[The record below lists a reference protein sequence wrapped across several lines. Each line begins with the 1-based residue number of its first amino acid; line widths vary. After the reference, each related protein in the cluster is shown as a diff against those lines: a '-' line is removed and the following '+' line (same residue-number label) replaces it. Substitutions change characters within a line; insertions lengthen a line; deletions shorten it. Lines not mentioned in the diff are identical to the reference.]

1 MVQNS
6 WKLIFLTC
14 LLIVPALLLAVACGG
29 DDETEAPAPAPTLV
43 PTPTPVDV
51 AAITSDLRQS
61 ITDAV
66 AGIEIPEGMT
76 QADVE
81 QIVESAV
88 SAAVADA
95 PEQISEPEIRRLVA
109 EAVAQAIADSPD
121 PLTEQ
126 EIAEIVRAA
135 IPTDT
140 PVPASPE
147 NPFIIGVM
155 ESITG
160 PGETYGNVAVQAK
173 QMAMDEINAAG
184 GINGRELRLIVEDS
198 KCAAQDAITAYNK
211 LTDVDGVKIILGT
224 SCSGAMLGAAPL
236 AEADGVVLFSGLA
249 TNPDIANAGDY
260 IFRTAM
266 SDQQL
271 GIDTGNVMWADG
283 VRTVA
288 TITEAT
294 DYAEGVRRTSV
305 EQFQKLGGSVVAE
318 ERYASDITD
327 FRTQLTKLLGANPNA
342 IHIASQSEFTGGT
355 IIKQLDELGYDGPIY
370 SEIVPVGTTAL
381 EIAGDA
387 ATGLK
392 AIIADID
399 PANAKGQEVLA
410 NFRERYDYLT
420 LPWYLGSAYDDVYIA
435 AECLRQTDDD
445 QDADGFRDCLYNITW
460 SGAIGDDYSFDDKGE
475 VVGLANLVIEVLPM
489 ADRTD
494 ENQGYK
500 VLGPALS
507 ESAAMAAASG
517 EPFSIGAMGAL
528 SGGAESYGIPIQQA
542 MLMAMEEINADGGIN
557 GRMLEI
563 VFEDS
568 KCAAADAITA
578 YNKLT
583 DVDGVKIILGTTCS
597 SAMLGAAP
605 LAESEGVIL
614 LSASATSPDIAN
626 AGDYIFRTA
635 INDLQLGIDIGNTMW
650 VDGVRTIAT
659 ITESTDYAEG
669 ARRTSVARF
678 EELGGEVVAAEG
690 YASETIDF
698 RSQLTKLINA
708 NPDAILLAAQ
718 LEASGGTIVKQAREL
733 GFAGQIYSEVV
744 PTQPDALEIAGR
756 AATGLKAVVPDEDL
770 STDAGRNFL
779 TNFETRFGY
788 VAPLPWFQG
797 SAYDDVYIAAECL
810 GQTGDD
816 QNADG
821 FRDCMYGLTFSGAIG
836 DNYSFD
842 SNGDVVGL
850 SNAVVEILPV
860 AERTAENLGKKRLGP
875 APTP

>member
-1 MVQNS
+1 MRTIPLQ
-6 WKLIFLTC
+6 LIIAAVVLM
-14 LLIVPALLLAVACGG
+14 ALAVAMMACGG
-29 DDETEAPAPAPTLV
+29 DEPEATVTPPDATTPPATSV
-43 PTPTPVDV
+43 PTGTTPEPAATDEPSQPV
-51 AAITSDLRQS
+51 A
-61 ITDAV
+61 
-66 AGIEIPEGMT
+66 
-76 QADVE
+76 
-81 QIVESAV
+81 
-88 SAAVADA
+88 
-95 PEQISEPEIRRLVA
+95 
-109 EAVAQAIADSPD
+109 
-121 PLTEQ
+121 
-126 EIAEIVRAA
+126 
-135 IPTDT
+135 T
-140 PVPASPE
+140 PVPPSPD
-147 NPFIIGVM
+147 NPFVIGVM

-160 PGETYGNVAVQAK
+160 PGETYGQVAVQAK
-173 QMAMDEINAAG
+173 QMAVDEINAAG
-184 GINGRELRLIVEDS
+184 GINGRELKLVVEDS

-283 VRTVA
+283 IRTVA

-305 EQFQKLGGSVVAE
+305 EQFEKLGGAVVGE

-327 FRTQLTKLLGANPNA
+327 FRTQLTKLLGADPDA

-355 IIKQLDELGYDGPIY
+355 VIKQLDELGYDGPIY

-435 AECLRQTDDD
+435 AECLKQTNDD
-445 QDADGFRDCLYNITW
+445 QDADGFRDCLYDITW
-460 SGAIGDDYSFDDKGE
+460 SGAIGDNYGFDEMGE
-475 VVGLANLVIEVLPM
+475 VTGLANLVIEVLPTGE
-489 ADRTD
+489 RTD
-494 ENQGYK
+494 ANQGYL
-500 VLGPALS
+500 VLGPAPS
-507 ESAAMAAASG
+507 EAMAMGTAPPVSD
-517 EPFSIGAMGAL
+517 EPFVIGAMDAL
-528 SGGAESYGIPIQQA
+528 TGVAESYGNPIQQA
-542 MLMAMEEINADGGIN
+542 KLLAVEEINAAGGIN

-578 YNKLT
+578 YRKLT

-597 SAMLGAAP
+597 GAMLGAAP
-605 LAESEGVIL
+605 LAEGEGVIM
-614 LSASATSPDIAN
+614 LSASATSPDIAT

-650 VDGVRTIAT
+650 VDGVRSIAT

-678 EELGGEVVAAEG
+678 EELGGTVVAAEA
-690 YASETIDF
+690 YATETIDF
-698 RSQLTKLINA
+698 RSQITKLINES
-708 NPDAILLAAQ
+708 PDAILLTAQ
-718 LEASGGTIVKQAREL
+718 GEVSGGTIVKQAREL
-733 GFAGQIYSEVV
+733 GYTGPMYSEVV
-744 PTQPDALEIAGR
+744 PTQPDALSIAGD

-770 STDAGRNFL
+770 ATNTGRDFL
-779 TNFETRFGY
+779 TNFEARYGY

-810 GQTGDD
+810 RQTGDD

-821 FRDCMYGLTFSGAIG
+821 FRDCLYGLTFSGAIG

-842 SNGDVVGL
+842 ANGDVAGL
-850 SNAVVEILPV
+850 SNAVVEVLPT
-860 AERTAENLGKKRLGP
+860 AERTEDNRGKRRLGA